1 MMIEMIRTQSVK
13 KLPSQKFRR
22 EGKCERKPSGC
33 PFAFHHLPQRQNC
46 KIIIQNSIL
55 QFWNQLGEKAQRD
68 FFDKLKNYRRDET
81 KKIGMLTSGGDCQG
95 LNAALRGVAKALY
108 QEFGT
113 AVTIYGIR
121 DGYRGLIEG
130 DYHPMEPQ
138 DFSDILTRG
147 GTILGTSRQPF
158 KTMQQAEEN
167 EATKLEKMLDT
178 CRRARFDCLVILG
191 GNGTHKTANLLSEH
205 GIPVVTLPKTIDN
218 DLWGT
223 QVTFGFQSAMNIAV
237 EVIDSIHSTAFS
249 HSRVFIVEIMGH
261 KAGWLTL
268 HAGIASGADVIV
280 IPEIPYD
287 ARAIAA
293 AIQQRAREGKRF
305 SIVAVAEGAISREE
319 AAMSKKDFKAARAAM
334 PYPSISYRL
343 ADELQ
348 KITSQE
354 IRVTIPGHFQRG
366 GAPCAADRLLCTRL
380 GVAAAELIREGKFGN
395 MVAVQNDRIV
405 PVPLKEVAGRL
416 KTVPVDG
423 ELVRAARELGLCMGD

>member
-1 MMIEMIRTQSVK
+1 M
-13 KLPSQKFRR
+13 
-22 EGKCERKPSGC
+22 
-33 PFAFHHLPQRQNC
+33 
-46 KIIIQNSIL
+46 
-55 QFWNQLGEKAQRD
+55 
-68 FFDKLKNYRRDET
+68 
-81 KKIGMLTSGGDCQG
+81 KIGMLTSGGDCQG

-293 AIQQRAREGKRF
+293 AIQQRARGGKRF

-343 ADELQ
+343 ADEPQ

>member
-1 MMIEMIRTQSVK
+1 M
-13 KLPSQKFRR
+13 
-22 EGKCERKPSGC
+22 
-33 PFAFHHLPQRQNC
+33 
-46 KIIIQNSIL
+46 
-55 QFWNQLGEKAQRD
+55 
-68 FFDKLKNYRRDET
+68 
-81 KKIGMLTSGGDCQG
+81 KIGMLTSGGDCQG
-95 LNAALRGVAKALY
+95 LNAGLRGVAKTLY
-108 QEFGT
+108 NEMGKG
-113 AVTIYGIR
+113 VTLYGIR

-268 HAGIASGADVIV
+268 HAGIEIGRASC
-280 IPEIPYD
+280 
-287 ARAIAA
+287 
-293 AIQQRAREGKRF
+293 RE
-305 SIVAVAEGAISREE
+305 
-319 AAMSKKDFKAARAAM
+319 
-334 PYPSISYRL
+334 
-343 ADELQ
+343 
-348 KITSQE
+348 
-354 IRVTIPGHFQRG
+354 RV
-366 GAPCAADRLLCTRL
+366 
-380 GVAAAELIREGKFGN
+380 
-395 MVAVQNDRIV
+395 
-405 PVPLKEVAGRL
+405 
-416 KTVPVDG
+416 
-423 ELVRAARELGLCMGD
+423 

>member
-1 MMIEMIRTQSVK
+1 M
-13 KLPSQKFRR
+13 
-22 EGKCERKPSGC
+22 
-33 PFAFHHLPQRQNC
+33 
-46 KIIIQNSIL
+46 
-55 QFWNQLGEKAQRD
+55 
-68 FFDKLKNYRRDET
+68 
-81 KKIGMLTSGGDCQG
+81 KIGMLTSGGDCQG

-293 AIQQRAREGKRF
+293 A
-305 SIVAVAEGAISREE
+305 
-319 AAMSKKDFKAARAAM
+319 MSKKDFKAARAAM

>member
-1 MMIEMIRTQSVK
+1 MIKR
-13 KLPSQKFRR
+13 
-22 EGKCERKPSGC
+22 
-33 PFAFHHLPQRQNC
+33 
-46 KIIIQNSIL
+46 
-55 QFWNQLGEKAQRD
+55 
-68 FFDKLKNYRRDET
+68 
-81 KKIGMLTSGGDCQG
+81 IGMLTSGGDCQA
-95 LNAALRGVAKALY
+95 LNATMRGVVKALSNTVDDLEVY
-108 QEFGT
+108 GFDDGYKGL
-113 AVTIYGIR
+113 IYGK
-121 DGYRGLIEG
+121 YRMLTVK
-130 DYHPMEPQ
+130 
-138 DFSDILTRG
+138 DFSGILTRG

-158 KTMQQAEEN
+158 KLMRVPDEKGLDKV
-167 EATKLEKMLDT
+167 EAMKQTYYKLCL
-178 CRRARFDCLVILG
+178 DCLVILG
-191 GNGTHKTANLLSEH
+191 GNGTQKTANLLREEGLNIIH
-205 GIPVVTLPKTIDN
+205 LPKTIDN
-218 DLWGT
+218 DIYGT
-223 QVTFGFQSAMNIAV
+223 DMTFGFQSAVNIATNA
-237 EVIDSIHSTAFS
+237 IDCIHTTATS
-249 HSRVFIVEIMGH
+249 HGRVFIVEIMGH

>member
-1 MMIEMIRTQSVK
+1 M
-13 KLPSQKFRR
+13 L
-22 EGKCERKPSGC
+22 
-33 PFAFHHLPQRQNC
+33 
-46 KIIIQNSIL
+46 
-55 QFWNQLGEKAQRD
+55 
-68 FFDKLKNYRRDET
+68 
-81 KKIGMLTSGGDCQG
+81 KIGMLTSGGDCQG

-167 EATKLEKMLDT
+167 ETTKLEKMLDT

-293 AIQQRAREGKRF
+293 AIQQRARGGKRF
-305 SIVAVAEGAISREE
+305 SIVAVAEGAISKED
-319 AAMSKKDFKAARAAM
+319 AALSKKEYKKKVAARTS
-334 PYPSISYRL
+334 PSIVYDI
-343 ADELQ
+343 A
-348 KITSQE
+348 KE
-354 IRVTIPGHFQRG
+354 IESKTGRETRVAIPGHTQRG
-366 GAPCAADRLLCTRL
+366 GIPDAQDRIFATQCGVEAAL
-380 GVAAAELIREGKFGN
+380 GCLEGEFGF
-395 MVAVQNDRIV
+395 MVAQRDRHMCR
-405 PVPLKEVAGRL
+405 VPLEDVAGKL
-416 KTVPVDG
+416 KYVDP
-423 ELVRAARELGLCMGD
+423 ESDLVREAKALGISFGDE